1 MKFLSGGKFNN
12 ILKKLDKSFFKE
24 SLQKVLDCLIIKRY
38 RIKIVSSLKLKN
50 NKFNIKIKKKDNIE
64 QYFYL
69 QIIRWNINWKRTLE
83 Y

>member
-38 RIKIVSSLKLKN
+38 RIKIVSSLKLKS
-50 NKFNIKIKKKDNIE
+50 NKFNIKIKKKNNIE